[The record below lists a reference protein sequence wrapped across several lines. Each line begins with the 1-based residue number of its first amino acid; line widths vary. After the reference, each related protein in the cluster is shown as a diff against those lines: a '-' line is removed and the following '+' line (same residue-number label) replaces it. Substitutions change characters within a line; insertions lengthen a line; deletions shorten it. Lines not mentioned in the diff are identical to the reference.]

1 MVTATNI
8 KTTIVKLTMVR
19 MTFVYMAIVR
29 IKIVRM
35 TIGGMQ
41 NLSISILNSYIANV
55 TLPIVKLLRMNI
67 LQ

>member
-1 MVTATNI
+1 MVRVKNI
-8 KTTIVKLTMVR
+8 KTTIVRLTMVR

-41 NLSISILNSYIANV
+41 NLSIAILNSYIANV
-55 TLPIVKLLRMNI
+55 TLPIVILLRMNI